1 MTGFISRTFSMLF
14 LLVVACVNVCAQDKS
29 LCLSDGKPIHV
40 ADPCV
45 FKSGDVYYLT
55 GTSTADKGFEYYTS
69 TDLKNWTRRGMLYEP
84 KGEAYVGANCFWA
97 PEVRM
102 YKGRYYLTFS
112 CYSPKYKSLIT
123 CLAVSDK
130 PEGEYKDIY
139 VPWIDTKYSAID
151 CDIFVDDDGEP
162 YLYYSHNYVK
172 DTMAI
177 GEIYAAKLKKDL
189 SGIIG
194 EPVYISGASQKWE
207 RVNWNKNRCNE
218 GPWVI
223 KHNGKY
229 VMTYSANDT
238 GYGYYGIGISEA
250 ASPLGPWKKYSDNP
264 QLATDLKRGVSSPGH
279 NSIVEGNDGNLYIV
293 YHRHANP
300 NCEKPN
306 WDRVVC
312 IDKLKFTKSGKLK
325 IVK

>member
-1 MTGFISRTFSMLF
+1 MTGFMSRTFSMLF
-14 LLVVACVNVCAQDKS
+14 LLVVACVNVCAQDKY

-172 DTMAI
+172 DTMGI

>member
-1 MTGFISRTFSMLF
+1 MTGFMSRTFSMLF

-45 FKSGDVYYLT
+45 FKSGNVYYLT

-139 VPWIDTKYSAID
+139 VLGLIRSTRLSIAIYLWMMTASH
-151 CDIFVDDDGEP
+151 IFITATIM
-162 YLYYSHNYVK
+162 LRTQWQLVK
-172 DTMAI
+172 SMR
-177 GEIYAAKLKKDL
+177 
-189 SGIIG
+189 
-194 EPVYISGASQKWE
+194 Q
-207 RVNWNKNRCNE
+207 
-218 GPWVI
+218 
-223 KHNGKY
+223 
-229 VMTYSANDT
+229 
-238 GYGYYGIGISEA
+238 
-250 ASPLGPWKKYSDNP
+250 
-264 QLATDLKRGVSSPGH
+264 
-279 NSIVEGNDGNLYIV
+279 NS
-293 YHRHANP
+293 R
-300 NCEKPN
+300 
-306 WDRVVC
+306 
-312 IDKLKFTKSGKLK
+312 K
-325 IVK
+325 I